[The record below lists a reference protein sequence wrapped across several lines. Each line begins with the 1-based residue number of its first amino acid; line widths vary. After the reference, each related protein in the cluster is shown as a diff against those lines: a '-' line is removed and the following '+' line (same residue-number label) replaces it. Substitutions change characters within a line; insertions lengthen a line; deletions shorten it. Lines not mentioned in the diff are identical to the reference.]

1 MWDNLRD
8 LVSFMVLLAMASMV
22 AQASMLGRGLTCQP
36 QSLTS
41 NPKRANAE
49 LEPELP
55 PQLREPR
62 LRKQAE
68 KYIRGWLEGMFEPK
82 S

>member
-41 NPKRANAE
+41 NPKRDNSE

-55 PQLREPR
+55 PQF
-62 LRKQAE
+62 QAQRD
-68 KYIRGWLEGMFEPK
+68 KYIRRWLEGMFEPK

>member
-1 MWDNLRD
+1 MWDDLRD
-8 LVSFMVLLAMASMV
+8 LVSFMMLLAMASVV
-22 AQASMLGRGLTCQP
+22 AQASILGRGLTCQP

-55 PQLREPR
+55 PQLRE
-62 LRKQAE
+62 QAE
-68 KYIRGWLEGMFEPK
+68 KYIRRWSEALFEPK